1 MRKGWREAWGIA
13 GVVGLFI
20 GVATAASPRPGRAE
34 GGTAIRLT
42 LDVTWGDP
50 ALPALPPGAAAG
62 DAGLDLE
69 VGEGRVLEAR
79 APGEAPV
86 VPRVR
91 TDGYARLGTG
101 PSGRVRVRI
110 ETSAGATLRARVAGI
125 VVPFPVAGLFD
136 APLRANP
143 AGGLPIRIERIA
155 WDAIEVRLG
164 PEGVSDGIFAPGAA
178 IATTLNFNILLSEP
192 SDVSVRYWADLRPAR
207 GGEPVWT
214 LTPRRE
220 LMPAN
225 TTRPP
230 GVMLSIPAPKAEGSY
245 VLEVHAT
252 WEPPAGTEGSRLSRL
267 FKKRRGGSPV
277 EVARRTSL
285 AVVATGGPPPIASPG
300 VESISDG
307 LDLTRARSQRAMA
320 SGRGPAPGGPGAAW
334 TLPEAALVEASRR
347 DRLRGWNPFGGGE
360 GAILP
365 AADPRGLAWSAMA
378 LRVNRP
384 GRPHRLTVKVAEG
397 RPSDLGVALVAPG
410 GSALKPRLLLDA
422 SASSPILGDGS
433 TALSVAWPVWPD
445 AEELVLV
452 LVNRSDAAAIKVAA
466 VELRELAADPAPADL
481 AETHPD
487 VPRPL
492 ALHLAGPH
500 ALDRFGGS
508 VEDGP
513 PDVWGLA
520 RNLSAYALHCGAS
533 SLVLAD
539 GPPDRARRI
548 ALEGQSDEDS
558 TGPDRLDLIL
568 RVMARNKL
576 SALIEVRFDGPL
588 PGLPPGDSAE
598 ALARGLVRVD
608 RAGKADGPMYQPLR
622 GEVREAMARVLAT
635 AIKPRAA
642 HPNVLGLVVRLGPG
656 ATLPGSPGVGLD
668 DVTYPQFVRS
678 AFQPEAMAKVPGLN
692 EVDPNRF
699 AARSQFV
706 TGPGREDWLD
716 WRSERIGSL
725 YGALAAAV
733 KKASP
738 GAVLVVSTPGL
749 DDGPAGVEAR
759 RADRAL
765 LSPLQAWRA
774 VGLDLAKWPVGPVV
788 LRGVGLSTDDL
799 AHDLATSAD
808 LDAAVA
814 TRPGRG
820 VWLGAD
826 VIASAAA
833 AGPLQMTAR
842 PIAEGP
848 AGDEPLGHALAVLDA
863 RWVIV
868 SGMAAEGQEDR
879 LAKFAR
885 VYRAL
890 PGPPD
895 PAPPVPRMDS
905 GVAVRS
911 WSSAGR
917 TYVAMANDT
926 PYVILLD
933 TLLHAAP
940 EATVDDLGRRQRLIP
955 AAAPGGARSLVIE
968 LPPFGMA
975 VLRVSSASARVEPI
989 GPYLPA
995 GNELDTRREHLSAL
1009 LERMAQGDGPAGP
1022 RNGGFEDSTRPRVVA
1037 VSEVRPPRASATGSA
1052 KPLGWA
1058 VDGEAAGAVEID
1070 AKDPRSGRSALRLD
1084 ARGAGASVA
1093 SAPFSP
1099 PGRTTLAA
1107 RAWIRADRVGTPVRL
1122 WVEGDG
1128 AGRPFARHVE
1138 AVAGPEWSEVRLV
1151 ASDLPDGGFDRVRV
1165 RIERRSAG
1173 PLWIDD
1179 VSVSGDGPSEVSKR
1193 SQLVL
1198 TAALHAYREKRY
1210 ADFARLAGSRWAR
1223 QAEPDAEPT
1232 PVRAAGIPT
1241 DLPSGRRL
1249 R

>member
-1 MRKGWREAWGIA
+1 MRKGWREAWGVI

-20 GVATAASPRPGRAE
+20 GVATAAGPRPGRAD

-50 ALPALPPGAAAG
+50 ALPALPPGAAAV
-62 DAGLDLE
+62 DAAVDLE

-91 TDGYARLGTG
+91 SDGFARLGTG

-110 ETSAGATLRARVAGI
+110 ETTAGATLRARVGGI
-125 VVPFPVAGLFD
+125 VVPFAVAGIFD
-136 APLRANP
+136 APMRTNP
-143 AGGLPIRIERIA
+143 AGGVPIRIERVA

-178 IATTLNFNILLSEP
+178 IATTLNFNILLPEP
-192 SDVSVRYWADLRPAR
+192 SDVSVRYWAELRPAR
-207 GGEPVWT
+207 GGDPVWT

-225 TTRPP
+225 ATRPP
-230 GVMLSIPAPKAEGSY
+230 GVLLSIPAPKAEGSY

-252 WEPPAGTEGSRLSRL
+252 WEPPAGTEGSRIARL

-277 EVARRTSL
+277 EVVRRTSL
-285 AVVATGGPPPIASPG
+285 AVVATGGPPPIAAPG
-300 VESISDG
+300 IESISDS

-365 AADPRGLAWSAMA
+365 AADAKGLAWSAMA

-397 RPSDLGVALVAPG
+397 RPSDLGVALVATG
-410 GSALKPRLLLDA
+410 GSFAKPRLLLDA
-422 SASSPILGDGS
+422 SGSGPALGDGS
-433 TALSVAWPVWPD
+433 TPLSVAWPVWPD
-445 AEELVLV
+445 SEELVLV
-452 LVNRSDAAAIKVAA
+452 VVNRSEGAAIKVAA
-466 VELRELAADPAPADL
+466 IELRELAVDPAPADL

-487 VPRPL
+487 APRPL
-492 ALHLAGPH
+492 ALHLADPR
-500 ALDRFGGS
+500 ALDRFGGF

-520 RNLSAYALHCGAS
+520 LNLSSYALHCGAS

-539 GPPDRARRI
+539 GPPDRARRV

-558 TGPDRLDLIL
+558 TGPDHLDLIL
-568 RVMARNKL
+568 RVLARKKL
-576 SALIEVRFDGPL
+576 SALLEVRFDGPL
-588 PGLPPGDSAE
+588 PGLPPSDSAE
-598 ALARGLVRVD
+598 ALTRGLVRVD
-608 RAGKADGPMYQPLR
+608 RAGKADGPTYQPLR
-622 GEVREAMARVLAT
+622 AEVREAMTAALAA

-642 HPNVLGLVVRLGPG
+642 HPNLLGLVVRLGPG
-656 ATLPGSPGVGLD
+656 ATLPGSPGAGLD

-692 EVDPNRF
+692 ESDPKRF
-699 AARSQFV
+699 AARWQFV

-716 WRSERIGSL
+716 WRSERIGNL
-725 YGALAAAV
+725 YGELAAAV
-733 KKASP
+733 KGASP

-774 VGLDLAKWPVGPVV
+774 IGLDLAKWPVGPVV
-788 LRGVGLSTDDL
+788 LRGVGHSTDDL

-814 TRPGRG
+814 SRPGRG
-820 VWLGAD
+820 MWLGAD
-826 VIASAAA
+826 EIATTA
-833 AGPLQMTAR
+833 AGPLRMMAR
-842 PIAEGP
+842 PVADGP
-848 AGDEPLGHALAVLDA
+848 SGDEPLGHALAVLDA

-868 SGMAAEGQEDR
+868 SGMATQGQENR

-895 PAPPVPRMDS
+895 SAPPVPRMDS

-911 WSSAGR
+911 WGSAGR

-933 TLLHAAP
+933 TLLHAPP

-955 AAAPGGARSLVIE
+955 AAAANGARSLVLE
-968 LPPFGMA
+968 LPPFGVA

-995 GNELDTRREHLSAL
+995 GNDLDTRREHLSVL
-1009 LERMAQGDGPAGP
+1009 LDRMAQGDGSPGP
-1022 RNGGFEDSTRPRVVA
+1022 RNGGFEESTRPRVVA
-1037 VSEVRPPRASATGSA
+1037 VTDVRPPRASATNSA

-1058 VDGEAAGAVEID
+1058 IDGEAAGAVELD

-1084 ARGAGASVA
+1084 ARAAGASAA
-1093 SAPFSP
+1093 STPFLP
-1099 PGRTTLAA
+1099 PGRSTLVA
-1107 RAWIRADRVGTPVRL
+1107 RAWVRADRVATPVRL
-1122 WVEGDG
+1122 WVEGEG
-1128 AGRPFARHVE
+1128 AGKPFARHVE
-1138 AVAGPEWSEVRLV
+1138 VVAGPEWSEVRLV
-1151 ASDLPDGGFDRVRV
+1151 ASDLPDGGLDRVRV
-1165 RIERRSAG
+1165 RIERRAAG

-1179 VSVSGDGPSEVSKR
+1179 VSVSGDGPSEVAKR

-1232 PVRAAGIPT
+1232 PIRSAGGPT